1 MQMGAEISLAAYEA
15 LVSVLRVLASTY
27 FPRSFY
33 LVEENEQ
40 FFSETEG
47 RPQLDYMC
55 VSLIQ
60 NMNDLLA
67 SGVLART
74 RRAVLLNIKVPI
86 FLSFIKH
93 IIFVAIVSDF
103 WIVIIGL

>member
-27 FPRSFY
+27 FPHSFY

-40 FFSETEG
+40 LFSEIEG
-47 RPQLDYMC
+47 RPRLDYMC
-55 VSLIQ
+55 ISFIQ
-60 NMNDLLA
+60 NINDLLG

-74 RRAVLLNIKVPI
+74 RRAVLLEIKV
-86 FLSFIKH
+86 
-93 IIFVAIVSDF
+93 
-103 WIVIIGL
+103 